1 MFYGLHW
8 SFYLVMV
15 EALAF
20 SCRCFPHELCGCYP
34 ILNSSLRL
42 LSSLEAWAFT
52 NLQPMGAIMLI
63 SYQ

>member
-1 MFYGLHW
+1 MFRGLHW

-34 ILNSSLRL
+34 LLNTSLLL

-52 NLQPMGAIMLI
+52 NSQSLGFIMVI